1 MSDDR
6 FRLTALDARRWDFGN
21 ALRGYDRARVDEF
34 REQVAEE
41 LERMSRTNQEL
52 ETKVSNFLEQ
62 LRVFRDRDKALNEA
76 LVSAQQLRGEIRQ
89 QAERE
94 AQLVLREAHAE
105 ADRIV
110 SAVQGDLRRAE
121 EELQQLWRSRKAFL
135 AQMRTL
141 VERQATE
148 LAAAEGA
155 APPVL
160 SAAETSAARTQSGGP
175 LNPTQAFPLP
185 TSAALNPTQAFPVPV
200 PPSLHD
206 PEAGPTVSPDTD
218 RIGFRLAI
226 DTSVPRAPVS
236 GDDDDAPPV
245 RPSMPTPSW
254 LDAVQE
260 EEPS

>member
-94 AQLVLREAHAE
+94 AQLVVREAHAE

-110 SAVQGDLRRAE
+110 ASVQGDLRRAE
-121 EELQQLWRSRKAFL
+121 EELQQLWRSRNAFL
-135 AQMRTL
+135 TQMRTL

-155 APPVL
+155 APPVRN
-160 SAAETSAARTQSGGP
+160 AADTSAARTHAAGP

-185 TSAALNPTQAFPVPV
+185 SSAALNPTQAFPVPAI
-200 PPSLHD
+200 PPADDLAA
-206 PEAGPTVSPDTD
+206 PPPVSPDTD

-226 DTSVPRAPVS
+226 DTTAPRTSEDVAL
-236 GDDDDAPPV
+236 PPV

-254 LDAVQE
+254 LDVAQE
-260 EEPS
+260 DKQS

>member
-6 FRLTALDARRWDFGN
+6 FRLTALDARRWDFGH

-94 AQLVLREAHAE
+94 AQLVLREAHGEAE
-105 ADRIV
+105 RIV
-110 SAVQGDLRRAE
+110 AAVQGELRRAE
-121 EELQQLWRSRKAFL
+121 EELQQLWRSRQAFL

-148 LAAAEGA
+148 LSAAEGA

-160 SAAETSAARTQSGGP
+160 TAAETAAARTPFAGP

-185 TSAALNPTQAFPVPV
+185 SSAALNPTQAFPVPV
-200 PPSLHD
+200 MPGDDDAVSPP
-206 PEAGPTVSPDTD
+206 AVSPDTD

-226 DTSVPRAPVS
+226 DTSTPRMPASEGNAAP
-236 GDDDDAPPV
+236 A

-254 LDAVQE
+254 LDAVE
-260 EEPS
+260 EDRPS

>member
-1 MSDDR
+1 MTDDR

-34 REQVAEE
+34 RDQVADE

-94 AQLVLREAHAE
+94 AQLLLREAQAE
-105 ADRIV
+105 ADRIIG
-110 SAVQGDLRRAE
+110 AVQGDIRRAE
-121 EELQQLWRSRKAFL
+121 EELQQLWRTRKAFL

-141 VERQATE
+141 VERQSTE
-148 LAAAEGA
+148 IAAAEGA
-155 APPVL
+155 KPPEL
-160 SAAETSAARTQSGGP
+160 GSSSRPPAERMPADRP
-175 LNPTQAFPLP
+175 QAER
-185 TSAALNPTQAFPVPV
+185 PVRV
-200 PPSLHD
+200 AD
-206 PEAGPTVSPDTD
+206 EEK
-218 RIGFRLAI
+218 IGFRLDVGAEG
-226 DTSVPRAPVS
+226 TPRLRPETGAS
-236 GDDDDAPPV
+236 SDEPV
-245 RPSMPTPSW
+245 RPTMPTPSW
-254 LDAVQE
+254 LDAMGE

>member
-1 MSDDR
+1 MADDR

-110 SAVQGDLRRAE
+110 AAVQGDLRRAE

-160 SAAETSAARTQSGGP
+160 TAAETSASRTQAGP

-185 TSAALNPTQAFPVPV
+185 SSAALNPTQAFPVPV
-200 PPSLHD
+200 MPAPD
-206 PEAGPTVSPDTD
+206 EAPAVSPDTD

-226 DTSVPRAPVS
+226 DTTTPHMPVA
-236 GDDDDAPPV
+236 DEDVAAPPV

-254 LDAVQE
+254 LDAVE
-260 EEPS
+260 EDKQS

>member
-110 SAVQGDLRRAE
+110 ASVQGDLRRAE

-141 VERQATE
+141 VERQGTE
-148 LAAAEGA
+148 IAAAEGA

-160 SAAETSAARTQSGGP
+160 SAAETSAARTQSAGP

-185 TSAALNPTQAFPVPV
+185 SSAALNPTQAFPVPV
-200 PPSLHD
+200 IPSAHD
-206 PEAGPTVSPDTD
+206 AESAVVVSPDTD

-226 DTSVPRAPVS
+226 DTTTPNMPAS
-236 GDDDDAPPV
+236 DDDADVPPV

-254 LDAVQE
+254 LDAVE
-260 EEPS
+260 EDKPS

>member
-34 REQVAEE
+34 REQVADE
-41 LERMSRTNQEL
+41 LERMGRTNQEL

-94 AQLVLREAHAE
+94 AQLILREAQAE
-105 ADRIV
+105 AERIV
-110 SAVQGDLRRAE
+110 GSVQADLRRAE
-121 EELQQLWRSRKAFL
+121 EELQQLWRTRTAFL

-148 LAAAEGA
+148 IAAAEGA
-155 APPVL
+155 AAPVVG
-160 SAAETSAARTQSGGP
+160 STVRADRAERVERAAVTAAVRP
-175 LNPTQAFPLP
+175 A
-185 TSAALNPTQAFPVPV
+185 
-200 PPSLHD
+200 D
-206 PEAGPTVSPDTD
+206 DE
-218 RIGFRLAI
+218 RIGFRLDVGSAAQPPVRPMSEDI
-226 DTSVPRAPVS
+226 DEA
-236 GDDDDAPPV
+236 PV

-254 LDAVQE
+254 LDAVGD

>member
-34 REQVAEE
+34 RDQVAEE
-41 LERMSRTNQEL
+41 LERLARSNQEL

-105 ADRIV
+105 AERV
-110 SAVQGDLRRAE
+110 VAAVQADVRRAQ
-121 EELQQLWRSRKAFL
+121 EELQQLWRARKAFL

-148 LAAAEGA
+148 LVAADGA
-155 APPVL
+155 APPVVL
-160 SAAETSAARTQSGGP
+160 TAAARTPSAGP
-175 LNPTQAFPLP
+175 FHPTQL
-185 TSAALNPTQAFPVPV
+185 SV
-200 PPSLHD
+200 PPSD
-206 PEAGPTVSPDTD
+206 AAAPRVPTADAHERTPP
-218 RIGFRLAI
+218 
-226 DTSVPRAPVS
+226 SVPTMA
-236 GDDDDAPPV
+236 
-245 RPSMPTPSW
+245 TPSW
-254 LDAVQE
+254 LDAAPDE
-260 EEPS
+260 EQA